1 MLTGLDPFTDLND
14 DNPMGI
20 YKRILAG
27 KIRFP
32 KSFPKDARD
41 LVKNLI
47 VTDLSKRFGNL
58 KKWSRRCFKTY
69 MVYKRNTIRKF
80 A

>member
-1 MLTGLDPFTDLND
+1 MLTGLDPFTDLSD

-20 YKRILAG
+20 YKRILSG

-47 VTDLSKRFGNL
+47 TEDLTKR
-58 KKWSRRCFKTY
+58 
-69 MVYKRNTIRKF
+69 
-80 A
+80 